1 MWGRKNIILL
11 ASGIL
16 IVVCMLITFLSNAG
30 EKKTMLTFRD
40 GSTYTGTTN
49 EGKPVKGTLKF
60 KNGDVYTGGFKDGHF
75 EGRGTFKSHN
85 GWTFT
90 GIFHKGVANG
100 AGKLQDKDHVIQAG
114 NYVKGEY
121 KGK

>member
-1 MWGRKNIILL
+1 
-11 ASGIL
+11 
-16 IVVCMLITFLSNAG
+16 
-30 EKKTMLTFRD
+30 
-40 GSTYTGTTN
+40 
-49 EGKPVKGTLKF
+49 GTLKF

-121 KGK
+121 KDK

>member
-16 IVVCMLITFLSNAG
+16 IVVCVLITFLSNAG

-85 GWTFT
+85 GWLNCKIKTT
-90 GIFHKGVANG
+90 SYKPGTMLKESTKANEN
-100 AGKLQDKDHVIQAG
+100 QMV
-114 NYVKGEY
+114 
-121 KGK
+121 